1 MKIILIF
8 GPENSANEGLWS
20 LELSGTLLNEFE
32 AIFEAWQDA
41 EEIYSFCSNNMDDI
55 RKKFGYAI
63 SPEGILYPEDLN
75 ELS

>member
-1 MKIILIF
+1 MKIIPIF

-20 LELSGTLLNEFE
+20 LELDGTLLNEFE

-55 RKKFGYAI
+55 RKK
-63 SPEGILYPEDLN
+63 SDMQLVPKMQPTK
-75 ELS
+75 